1 MEIYKATY
9 QIEEKKDYI
18 KIFSKYFVKK
28 NRLKFKIVYQNK
40 LLPLTNIFKFSKK
53 EKEKLKIKIL
63 ILDFNRLDL
72 SFMFSECSSL
82 IEFNSLSNI
91 EKETKIIDNFGKKKN
106 INIIS
111 ISNNNKNLICIY
123 STNSCNSYELFAF
136 SSLLIKYE
144 LEYNLIKNKYNLYD
158 QLIMTIKADSFKNQD
173 THEVVVDIFG
183 QDSVKKEWDLDGF
196 ILLPNFCDGKIE
208 LIYNQYFS
216 NGLLKDK

>member
-28 NRLKFKIVYQNK
+28 NRLKFKIIYQNK
-40 LLPLTNIFKFSKK
+40 LLPLTSILKFSKK

-91 EKETKIIDNFGKKKN
+91 EKETKISDNFGKIKN

-111 ISNNNKNLICIY
+111 ISNNNKNLIGIY

-144 LEYNLIKNKYNLYD
+144 LEYNLIKNEYNSSS
-158 QLIMTIKADSFKNQD
+158 IIKKN
-173 THEVVVDIFG
+173 
-183 QDSVKKEWDLDGF
+183 
-196 ILLPNFCDGKIE
+196 N
-208 LIYNQYFS
+208 
-216 NGLLKDK
+216 